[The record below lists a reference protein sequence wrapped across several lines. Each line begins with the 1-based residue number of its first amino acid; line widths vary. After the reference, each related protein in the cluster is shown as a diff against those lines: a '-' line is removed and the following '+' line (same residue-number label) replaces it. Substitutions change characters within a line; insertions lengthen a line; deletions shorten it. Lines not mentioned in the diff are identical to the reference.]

1 MALIECPECRAQISD
16 KAPTCIKCG
25 APVIKTAGY
34 KPAAAAYVPEAPV
47 VTTQQ
52 TSKKYKLGQII
63 GSVLV
68 LGGVV
73 SCSSNDMGASAV
85 FFVVGGAVYFGSVFG
100 AWWDHR

>member
-25 APVIKTAGY
+25 APVAVATSN
-34 KPAAAAYVPEAPV
+34 PAAPIPAV

-52 TSKKYKLGQII
+52 TAKKYKLGQVI

-73 SCSSNDMGASAV
+73 SCSSQDMGSSAV
-85 FFVVGGAVYFGSVFG
+85 FFLVGGVVYFGSVFG
-100 AWWDHR
+100 AWWDHK